1 MNTAQ
6 IYPSPNTQHGLDPLL
21 DSFTAMPM
29 YQDDEPGME
38 EPTRHL
44 EVLLIYEDDTTA
56 WRARHAVDHV
66 LNRPE
71 TRTQYHIQP
80 WKLDQLRQAEGYGQ
94 AIHDALAA
102 DVVVLSTHGKNV
114 AGLQAA
120 ARLMQWVG
128 LKRGTPCG
136 LLISVHPVDELFT
149 DETPEL
155 NELCAAAARNG
166 MTVIFHA
173 GEPRGS
179 QFGAAMSQ
187 IKPDLLAAISPE
199 AYATAA
205 CSS

>member
-6 IYPSPNTQHGLDPLL
+6 IYPSSNMQHGL

-29 YQDDEPGME
+29 FQDDEAGIE
-38 EPTRHL
+38 EPTLHL
-44 EVLLIYEDDTTA
+44 EVLLIYEDETTA

-80 WKLDQLRQAEGYGQ
+80 WKLDQLRQSEGYGQ

-136 LLISVHPVDELFT
+136 LLISVHPADELFT
-149 DETPEL
+149 AETPEL
-155 NELCAAAARNG
+155 NELCSAATRNG

-179 QFGAAMSQ
+179 QYDVAMSETR
-187 IKPDLLAAISPE
+187 PDLLATISPE
-199 AYATAA
+199 AYYSTAA
-205 CSS
+205 CSGS